1 MDNNLFA
8 GLESMGL
15 GKMSNLDLFGDSKEE
30 EKKKAEAAKAVVQE
44 VNEADF
50 LLAKSFTCP
59 VCDNEFK
66 GKTIKAAKMPKLI
79 SRDPDLRCIY
89 SDIDVYKY
97 GVITCPICGY
107 ASMTKTFGPMS
118 SGQVKLIREQISAS
132 FTGLGAEPEIY
143 SYDDAI
149 ARYKLALVNSVVKRA
164 KVSERAYICL
174 HLAWLVRGKRET
186 LPADAPNR
194 DATLQAL
201 VAEEKDF
208 LSKARDGFLDAY
220 SKESFPM
227 CGMDESTTTYLVAAL
242 CGKTG
247 QREEALRWASKIL
260 QNTMAN
266 NRIKDLARNLKEL
279 ITAGEI

>member
-1 MDNNLFA
+1 MDKNLFA

-15 GKMSNLDLFGDSKEE
+15 GKMTNLDLFGDTKEE
-30 EKKKAEAAKAVVQE
+30 EKKTETAKAVPVQ

-50 LLAKSFTCP
+50 LLNKSFTCP

-66 GKTIKAAKMPKLI
+66 GKTIKAAKMPKLV

-89 SDIDVYKY
+89 TDIDVYKY

-107 ASMTKTFGPMS
+107 ASLAKTFGPMP
-118 SGQVKLIREQISAS
+118 SGQTKLIKEQISAS
-132 FTGLGAEPEIY
+132 FTGLGPEPEIY
-143 SYDDAI
+143 TYDDAI

-164 KVSERAYICL
+164 KISERAYVCL

-186 LPADAPNR
+186 LKADTPNR
-194 DATLQAL
+194 DAVAKAL
-201 VAEEKDF
+201 LAEEQDF
-208 LSKARDGFLDAY
+208 LTKARDGFMDAY

-227 CGMDESTTTYLVAAL
+227 CGMDESTTTYLIAAL

-247 QREEALRWASKIL
+247 NKDEALRWASKIL
-260 QNTMAN
+260 ANTMAN
-266 NRIKDLARNLKEL
+266 NRIKDLARNLKDL
-279 ITAGEI
+279 ITNGEL